1 MATSG
6 TISYDPNTYI
16 HVRGSW
22 SASDIG
28 DAMKVSFNMTLS
40 SDYAVSTSAD
50 PKLLLYGIP
59 GTKFAGDVTDL
70 TGNAMVNFV
79 NEHGGACSLK
89 ALGTSSYTG
98 TIHSISSSFNV
109 AKTTSARDV
118 TLYFGSAV
126 QSTYFWSLM
135 AGEVTGTLSVPSSY
149 TAPKSFSISVTS
161 KTSTSVTVKASWTE
175 GSKTSTV
182 TAKIGSSS
190 VTITNGGTGTISGLT
205 PNSSYTIS
213 GSLSDGTTSLTSSAS
228 VLTDIVAPS
237 SWTTATSNTSSITVA
252 ATSSNGG
259 NFKYQYRIQ
268 KSGSWSSWQDS
279 GTFGSL
285 SANTNYPLEARCVNT
300 DNSTASSSLSGS
312 MWTYPVVN
320 TPSLS
325 RRSGSEHNTI
335 DVSTSASIASSYD
348 QFAFKLGNGSWS
360 SWQNGKTYAYGSL
373 SGNTS
378 YTVYVKMKNTSSG
391 YESAEKSAKITT
403 WHNPLTN
410 LKVNLVN
417 RWFWYLLVNSSYT
430 YTGTISK
437 FEFAI
442 GSDQAWQ
449 DKGTTNSHSRGSTTA
464 GASGNLAYNTDY
476 TCYVRVTDNHG
487 RTYTATATYR
497 TLDERPLYVNGAL
510 REVKVIRSDNSVVY
524 ITPNLLTVVKPDG
537 STVNMNK
544 IINNDDRT
552 SY

>member
-1 MATSG
+1 MGVLTTGKYSLANVTILGITINGSVQITSVAQSGDRVAIKYKLGWTSLNGSFSLQVTDYDSSHFIPYPDGTRFNENVVFTGKTEFFFSKEFTVTVDQGSSISNIGFGIGWTGGTTGGSG
-6 TISYDPNTYI
+6 TVSADKFA
-16 HVRGSW
+16 W
-22 SASDIG
+22 SG
-28 DAMKVSFNMTLS
+28 RFS
-40 SDYAVSTSAD
+40 SD
-50 PKLLLYGIP
+50 
-59 GTKFAGDVTDL
+59 VT
-70 TGNAMVNFV
+70 APV
-79 NEHGGACSLK
+79 
-89 ALGTSSYTG
+89 Y
-98 TIHSISSSFNV
+98 
-109 AKTTSARDV
+109 
-118 TLYFGSAV
+118 
-126 QSTYFWSLM
+126 
-135 AGEVTGTLSVPSSY
+135 Y
-149 TAPKSFSISVTS
+149 TAPKNFSISVQS

-182 TAKIGSSS
+182 TASIGSSS

-205 PNSSYTIS
+205 PNKSYTIS
-213 GSLSDGTTSLTSSAS
+213 GSLSDGTTSLSSSAS

-268 KSGSWSSWQDS
+268 KSGSWSAWQDS
-279 GTFGSL
+279 GTFSSL
-285 SANTNYPLEARCVNT
+285 SANTNYPLEARCINT
-300 DNSTASSSLSGS
+300 DNSTASGSLSGS
-312 MWTYPVVN
+312 LWTYPVVN
-320 TPSLS
+320 APSLS

-335 DVSTSASIASSYD
+335 DVSTSASVASSYD

-360 SWQNGKTYAYGSL
+360 SWQTAKTYSYGSL

-391 YESAEKSAKITT
+391 YESSAQSASITT

-417 RWFWYLLVNSSYT
+417 RWFWYLQTNCSYT

-437 FEFAI
+437 FEFDI
-442 GSDQAWQ
+442 GGQGWQ
-449 DKGTTNSHSRGSTTA
+449 NKGTTNSHSRGSTTA
-464 GASGNLAYNTDY
+464 GASGNLAYNTDHV
-476 TCYVRVTDNHG
+476 CKVRVTDNHG
-487 RTYTATATYR
+487 RTYTAQATYK
-497 TLDERPLYVNGAL
+497 TLDERCLYVNGAL
-510 REVKVIRSDNSVVY
+510 REVKVIKPDNSVVY

>member
-1 MATSG
+1 MASG
-6 TISYDPNTYI
+6 TISYNPQQYV
-16 HVRGSW
+16 HVTGSW
-22 SASDIG
+22 STSDIG
-28 DAMKVSFNMTLS
+28 NAIKVSFNMALKNE
-40 SDYAVSTSAD
+40 YNVQVSAN

-59 GTKFAGDVTDL
+59 GKAFAGDVTDL
-70 TGNAMVNFV
+70 SGQKMVDFV
-79 NEHGGACSLK
+79 NDNGGACSLK
-89 ALGTSSYTG
+89 DLGNG
-98 TIHSISSSFNV
+98 TILPGTMHSINTSFNI
-109 AKTTSARDV
+109 AKEPSARNV

-126 QSTYFWSLM
+126 QSTYFWSML
-135 AGEVTGTLSVPSSY
+135 AGEVSATISIPSSY
-149 TAPKSFSISVTS
+149 TAPKKFSISVNS

-182 TAKIGSSS
+182 TASIGSSS
-190 VTITNGGTGTISGLT
+190 VNISNGGTGTISGLT
-205 PNSSYTIS
+205 PNTSYSIS
-213 GSLSDGTTSLTSSAS
+213 GSLSDGTTSLSSSAS
-228 VLTDIVAPS
+228 VLTDIVGPS
-237 SWTTATSNTSSITVA
+237 AWSSASSNTNSITVA

-300 DNSTASSSLSGS
+300 DNSTTSSSLSGS
-312 MWTYPVVN
+312 LWTYPVVN
-320 TPSLS
+320 VPSLS

-335 DVSTSASIASSYD
+335 DVSTSASVASSYD
-348 QFAFKLGNGSWS
+348 QFAFKLGNGGWS
-360 SWQNGKTYAYGSL
+360 GWQTAKTYAYGSL
-373 SGNTS
+373 SGNTL

-391 YESAEKSAKITT
+391 YESSAQSASITT

-417 RWFWYLLVNSSYT
+417 RWFWYLQTDCSYT

-437 FEFAI
+437 FEFDI
-442 GSDQAWQ
+442 GGQGWQ
-449 DKGTTNSHSRGSTTA
+449 NKGTTNSHSRGSTTA
-464 GASGNLAYNTDY
+464 GTSGNLAYNTDHV
-476 TCYVRVTDNHG
+476 CKVRVTDNHG
-487 RTYTATATYR
+487 RTYTAQATYK
-497 TLDERPLYVNGAL
+497 TLDERCLYVNGAL
-510 REVKVIRSDNSVVY
+510 REVKVIKPNNSVVY